1 MSSKPSSLLAPTH
14 WAIVSAVSLV
24 LLLILMIINVDHGI
38 VRALMVI
45 FGAVSTFSFFEFRAA
60 SRAESQADLMEQVT
74 LAISKAPVA
83 APVEQ
88 AEAPSKPKKQQRIDL
103 SAANIDGAVLT
114 GIDFDGATL
123 ERLAGKEVDLRQSS
137 MVDVNLSQASLPH
150 AKLDE
155 SNLQRARLNEASLP
169 HASLM
174 LVNLEQAK
182 LDRAA

>member
-74 LAISKAPVA
+74 LAIQWRLCQKRVLAKVLD
-83 APVEQ
+83 VC
-88 AEAPSKPKKQQRIDL
+88 KQYQ
-103 SAANIDGAVLT
+103 N
-114 GIDFDGATL
+114 
-123 ERLAGKEVDLRQSS
+123 
-137 MVDVNLSQASLPH
+137 H
-150 AKLDE
+150 
-155 SNLQRARLNEASLP
+155 
-169 HASLM
+169 
-174 LVNLEQAK
+174 LVRHPELYV
-182 LDRAA
+182 